1 MKLKILSKENNETGS
16 VELPTQFSE
25 EIRTDIIKKA
35 VHAIQANRRQPYGS
49 DPRAG
54 MKSSAKLSRRRR
66 DYKTSYGHGISRV
79 PRKILS
85 ARGSRFNWVGAFAP
99 GTVGGRRAHPP
110 KAEKQ
115 WDKKINTKERRKAIR
130 SAMSATMLKDIVQK
144 RGHKVPNN
152 YPFIIDKSF
161 EDLTKTEE
169 VKKILYLLGLNE
181 ELERVSER
189 KIRSGKGKMRG
200 RKYKTKIGPLV
211 VVSGPCNLQK
221 AARNIPGID
230 VRSVKSVNAE
240 LLAPG
245 ADVGRLT
252 LWTDSAIEK
261 IKKENLF
268 M

>member
-1 MKLKILSKENNETGS
+1 MKLKILSNENKELGS
-16 VELPTQFSE
+16 IDLPIQFSE
-25 EIRTDIIKKA
+25 EIRKDIIKRA
-35 VHAIQANRRQPYGS
+35 VHCIQANRRQPYGS

-85 ARGSRFNWVGAFAP
+85 GRGSRFNWVGAFAP

-110 KAEKQ
+110 KAEKI

-130 SAMSATMLKDIVQK
+130 SAMSATIIKSFVQE
-144 RGHKVPNN
+144 RGHKIPSN

-161 EDLTKTEE
+161 ENLTKTDE
-169 VKKILYLLGLNE
+169 VKKILLSFGLKE

-189 KIRSGKGKMRG
+189 KIRPGKGKMRG
-200 RKYKTKIGPLV
+200 RKYKNKVGPLI
-211 VVSGPCNLQK
+211 VVSGPCDLQK
-221 AARNIPGID
+221 AARNIPGVDIRS
-230 VRSVKSVNAE
+230 VRSINAE

-245 ADVGRLT
+245 ADCGRLT
-252 LWTDSAIEK
+252 LWTDSSIEK